1 MRHFARRITVLLFL
15 VLCLTGCSLVK
26 SLESGLP
33 LWYFGSKNPRN
44 QVYFVG
50 EGRASTQRQAELL
63 AFTNITDKLSSY
75 LGNQTARSAYREL
88 STDGTISDYGLTV
101 IDRFVRTEDNGEV
114 LVLIRSVADR
124 TLLDVFRSAEA
135 VDLGTRLDRI
145 EALILKG
152 DEEIKKGRDVTGLK
166 YYLQSMVLSGKTDTR
181 NLRKEYSFDTI
192 LEEVL
197 YVLGNI
203 ELYVLD
209 PKPEEPSCTVSVRRR
224 GSFISSP
231 VAECPVF
238 TAFEAVDGRYRIY
251 SDSYVFQ
258 TDSKGVFHFTTVN
271 PNILASGKVTFMLGL
286 SDEVRDVGEVSESA
300 ARRLREALL
309 ATNVNFIYQKK
320 HAMGTIA
327 VTSMEY
333 STLGDFIPDGNSTA
347 YIAGLFEKDGAPAM
361 QCPAQHNLKDP
372 FLLDT
377 ARSMYPDA
385 GVLFVSRSGITDTVY
400 SDTGVVA
407 VSMEGSVILYNMK
420 DSSVIFSSGI
430 VKATGFGSSYEEAFE
445 NGRNTIS
452 DIFYSLIKAV
462 YV

>member
-1 MRHFARRITVLLFL
+1 MRHTARRITVFLLL
-15 VLCLTGCSLVK
+15 VFCLTGCSLVK

-63 AFTNITDKLSSY
+63 AFTDITDKLSSY

-101 IDRFVRTEDNGEV
+101 IDRFVRTEENGEV
-114 LVLIRSVADR
+114 LVLIRAVADR

-135 VDLGTRLDRI
+135 VDLGTRLERI

-152 DEEIKKGRDVTGLK
+152 DEEIKKGHDVTGLK
-166 YYLQSMVLSGKTDTR
+166 YYLQSMVLSGRTDTR
-181 NLRKEYSFDTI
+181 NLRKEYSFETI
-192 LEEVL
+192 LDEVL
-197 YVLGNI
+197 YVLGTI

-209 PKPEEPSCTVSVRRR
+209 PRPEEPSCTVSVRRR

-231 VAECPVF
+231 VADCPVF

-251 SDSYVFQ
+251 ADSYVFR
-258 TDSKGVFHFTTVN
+258 TDSKGMFHFTTVN

-286 SDEVRDVGEVSESA
+286 SDEIRAVAEVSESA
-300 ARRLREALL
+300 ASKLRDALL
-309 ATNVNFIYQKK
+309 ATNVNFNYRKK
-320 HAMGTIA
+320 HAMGTI
-327 VTSMEY
+327 VITSMEY
-333 STLGDFIPDGNSTA
+333 STLGEYMPEENSTA
-347 YIAGLFEKDGAPAM
+347 YIASLFENDGAAAM
-361 QCPAQHNLKDP
+361 QCPAEFSLKDP
-372 FLLDT
+372 FLLHAAKT
-377 ARSMYPDA
+377 MYPEA
-385 GVLFVSRSGITDTVY
+385 GVLFLSRSGIVDTVY

-420 DSSVIFSSGI
+420 DNSVIFSSGI
-430 VKATGFGSSYEEAFE
+430 VYATGFGSTYEEAFE
-445 NGRNTIS
+445 KGRNTIS